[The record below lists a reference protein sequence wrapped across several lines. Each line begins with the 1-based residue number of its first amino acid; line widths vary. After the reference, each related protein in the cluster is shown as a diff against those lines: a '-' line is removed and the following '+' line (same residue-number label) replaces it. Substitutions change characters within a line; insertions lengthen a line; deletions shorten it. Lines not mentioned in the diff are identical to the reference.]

1 MQANTDKFQA
11 ICIGKKT
18 YEAIK
23 HSQIN
28 DTVIQCESN
37 VTLLCVNIDFMLSF
51 NDHVREICKK
61 KKKYIYIYIYRNH
74 IKTTCCL
81 KEREIVNKAREIN
94 NIIIMSL
101 SKEDDIF
108 SKTC

>member
-23 HSQIN
+23 HSDIN

-61 KKKYIYIYIYRNH
+61 KNNKKKNTH
-74 IKTTCCL
+74 THQ
-81 KEREIVNKAREIN
+81 N
-94 NIIIMSL
+94 NLLFKRDNGNI
-101 SKEDDIF
+101 
-108 SKTC
+108 